1 MCLYITVICICPISH
16 PSLTSTENQ
25 LYTCSSHLEEAY
37 YLTSLCSNG
46 SVYADTYSRNTQQ
59 SHTDV
64 SKANSM
70 GIPLLFVS
78 LLLGGRVVKE

>member
-1 MCLYITVICICPISH
+1 MICICPVAH
-16 PSLTSTENQ
+16 HSLTSTENQ
-25 LYTCSSHLEEAY
+25 LYTCSSRLEEAY
-37 YLTSLCSNG
+37 YLTSLCSSE
-46 SVYADTYSRNTQQ
+46 SVHADTYSRNTQQ
-59 SHTDV
+59 SQTEV